1 MPLGKYV
8 DGTCSRCG
16 GAIKINLEEIKES
29 NCPRCDKGKK
39 KLPTPKPKKKKAN
52 VRTKEF
58 RYPENKDLE
67 PGSYPLELFLD
78 FHCRSVN
85 RYHQSPHLRVRDKG
99 AAYRALGDLK
109 IGPVKRTER
118 RIRLTL
124 ISHRQMLVDEEN
136 LAAGSAKGLVDVLVR
151 MGWIKDDTKEWLARD
166 YDQKQ
171 VSAKDMERGEKRGTS
186 IKLELIRK
194 AKKA

>member
-1 MPLGKYV
+1 MPIGKYV

-16 GAIKINLEEIKES
+16 GEIRINLEKIKES

-39 KLPTPKPKKKKAN
+39 ELPAPKPKKKKAN

-67 PGSYPLELFLD
+67 PGIYPLDVFLD

-99 AAYRALGDLK
+99 AAYRALEQVNVGS
-109 IGPVKRTER
+109 VKRLDR
-118 RIRLTL
+118 RVRLTL
-124 ISHRQMLVDEEN
+124 VSYRQLLVDEEN

-151 MGWIKDDTKEWLARD
+151 LGWIKDDTKEWLARD

-171 VSAKDMERGEKRGTS
+171 VSVKDMRGGDKRGTS
-186 IKLELIRK
+186 IRIELVEDQ
-194 AKKA
+194 